1 MSTIS
6 SPLSSIRADR
16 RSAEIAA
23 RERHLAS
30 RAEALRALESRLA
43 ASGKRL
49 ERLEQRLHEAK
60 AQPRP
65 PVTLRRTLPTL
76 PPSYFQPSTT
86 WDDEAWWSKQ
96 LGKAAAS
103 AA

>member
-1 MSTIS
+1 MSPIT

-49 ERLEQRLHEAK
+49 ERLEQRVHEAK

-65 PVTLRRTLPTL
+65 PIALPLRRTLPTL
-76 PPSYFQPSTT
+76 PASYFQPSTT

-96 LGKAAAS
+96 LGKTA
-103 AA
+103 